1 MAHKPHHMSA
11 GHKMR
16 DGKKHLGGKKLKVMG
31 MGLGTAGH
39 EAGKHEGKRSHKK

>member
-1 MAHKPHHMSA
+1 MSE

-31 MGLGTAGH
+31 MGLGTKGS
-39 EAGKHEGKRSHKK
+39 EKGKHEGKHGHK

>member
-1 MAHKPHHMSA
+1 MSG

-31 MGLGTAGH
+31 MGLGAGSA
-39 EAGKHEGKRSHKK
+39 EKGKHEGKRGKK